1 MVNLWSGVDC
11 GGAVGKV
18 KREVLCV
25 YVDFPFSCFDCIMFM

>member
-1 MVNLWSGVDC
+1 MVNLWSGVEW
-11 GGAVGKV
+11 GGKV